1 MIRLIHVELMKLRT
15 TRLTY
20 GLLGAAAALTA
31 VFAGLEASRAGSAA
45 VAPLSTTAGLD
56 AVSTGSVWAL
66 LFAAVLGVTVSSGEF
81 RHATITAT
89 YLVAPR
95 RDRVLAAKCMA
106 AACAGSVFGLAGW
119 LIATGIGLG
128 IAASDGYP
136 IATGDATLAIYAA
149 GHVLAAALLAAIG
162 VGIGALV
169 RSQLAAVIG
178 VFGWAVVVE
187 SLVGGLYH
195 SVQPYLPYTAATTLS
210 GSVLSGAAFGPAH
223 GAASSA
229 APLPFAAAVALLA
242 AIALALAAIAART
255 TVEKDVS

>member
-1 MIRLIHVELMKLRT
+1 VIRLIHVELLKLRT

-20 GLLGAAAALTA
+20 GLLGAAIALTA
-31 VFAGLEASRAGSAA
+31 LFAALEASRAGSPA
-45 VAPLSTTAGLD
+45 VAPLSTAAGLD
-56 AVSTGSVWAL
+56 AVITGGVWAL

-89 YLVAPR
+89 YLVSPR
-95 RDRVLAAKCMA
+95 RDRVLTAKCMA
-106 AACAGSVFGLAGW
+106 AACAGAVFGLAGW
-119 LIATGIGLG
+119 VIATGIGLG
-128 IAASDGYP
+128 IATADGYQ
-136 IATGDATLAIYAA
+136 IAIGDATLARYAA

-162 VGIGALV
+162 AGLGALV
-169 RSQLAAVIG
+169 RSQLGAIIG
-178 VFGWAVVVE
+178 LFGWAVVIE

-210 GSVLSGAAFGPAH
+210 GSSLGGAAFGPAH
-223 GAASSA
+223 GADSTA
-229 APLPFAAAVALLA
+229 APLPFAAATALLA